1 MNPGSI
7 VPSQCVTPVTI
18 GSGQIAAPICRRAA
32 GVKSSDNNPWLS
44 NKKLFKI
51 KCLCF
56 IALLGAVQLPAA
68 AAAAAQTPAH
78 PYQPT
83 PGQPGKDV
91 VWIPTPD
98 HAVDK
103 MLDMAQ
109 VTARDY
115 VIDLGSGDGRNL
127 IAAAKRGARALGVEY
142 NPDLVVLSKRA
153 AVEAGVA
160 DKVTIVQGDMFEADI
175 SKATVMTL
183 FLLPNHLSRLT
194 PQFMKLKPGTRIVSN
209 TYEIGGGWEPD
220 EIAQAQP
227 CKSWCVVVLYVVP
240 AQVAGTWRLG
250 DDEWLTLEQ
259 SYQKIH
265 GTYQIAGVAV
275 PIDNG
280 VLRGE
285 EIRFT
290 VNQVDYSGRI
300 SDGTMTGVAKGR
312 VVREW
317 RASRLKAD

>member
-1 MNPGSI
+1 MKLLLI
-7 VPSQCVTPVTI
+7 ICM
-18 GSGQIAAPICRRAA
+18 SG
-32 GVKSSDNNPWLS
+32 
-44 NKKLFKI
+44 
-51 KCLCF
+51 
-56 IALLGAVQLPAA
+56 LLAFS
-68 AAAAAQTPAH
+68 AAAQTSQ
-78 PYQPT
+78 PYQPV

-153 AVEAGVA
+153 AADAGVA

-183 FLLPNHLSRLT
+183 FLLPNHLSRLA
-194 PQFMKLKPGTRIVSN
+194 PQFLKLKPGTRIVSN

-220 EIAQAQP
+220 ETAQAQP

-240 AQVAGTWRLG
+240 AQVAGAWRLG
-250 DDEWLTLEQ
+250 EDEWLMLEQ
-259 SYQKIH
+259 SYQKLH
-265 GTYQIAGVAV
+265 GTYQIGGVAV

-280 VLRGE
+280 RLRGE

-290 VNQVDYSGRI
+290 VNQVEYSGRI
-300 SDGTMTGVAKGR
+300 SGNGMAGVAKGR
-312 VVREW
+312 VTREW
-317 RASRLKAD
+317 RASRVKAD